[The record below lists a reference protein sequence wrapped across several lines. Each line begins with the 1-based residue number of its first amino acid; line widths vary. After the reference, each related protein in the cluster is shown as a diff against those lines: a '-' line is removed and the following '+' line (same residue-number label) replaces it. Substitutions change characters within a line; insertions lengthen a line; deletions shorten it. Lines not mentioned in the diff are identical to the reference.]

1 MRAAIGVNGPVRKSP
16 VSQKHLNA
24 RPKTTEHVDALAST
38 LAPES
43 RHIVASQPSDTTSR
57 AVVLTL
63 KTPVFCVNVQ
73 ARILRPARA
82 KGFCRKGFL
91 GRLAPQR
98 YPEIGRRERRKECD
112 DGIDLV

>member
-24 RPKTTEHVDALAST
+24 RPKTTEHVDAVAST
-38 LAPES
+38 LARES
-43 RHIVASQPSDTTSR
+43 RHIVASASSDTTSR

-73 ARILRPARA
+73 ARFLRPAKA

-91 GRLAPQR
+91 RRFASQRCPQQA
-98 YPEIGRRERRKECD
+98 GATRRKECD

>member
-24 RPKTTEHVDALAST
+24 RPKTTEHVAALAST

-43 RHIVASQPSDTTSR
+43 RHIVASQTSDTTSR
-57 AVVLTL
+57 AVGSAPQSRQYLR
-63 KTPVFCVNVQ
+63 NVR
-73 ARILRPARA
+73 ARISRPARA

-91 GRLAPQR
+91 RRLASQRCPQQA
-98 YPEIGRRERRKECD
+98 GATRRKECD